1 MSAASVAAGPT
12 TRRSCIVPEVT
23 RRELMKQA
31 AGLGAVTLVSGTT
44 GLPDLTPAEAATAGD
59 GRMGARIRIHRKRLG
74 LSQEIVAH
82 RVGKSRRWLQK
93 VEAGQLLVAKLH
105 DVIGLA
111 DVLHLQPSELVDRP
125 VPIAAPAV
133 AGEAL
138 VAPLRAVLLSA
149 PCGGRPAAS
158 VEPSRV
164 RAAFELACRLHE
176 GRRHAELAQV
186 LPGLVVGAEQRLSHA
201 RDDREVEAAS
211 WLLVNVHCM
220 TSALCQRLGDPGLAW
235 VAVTLADR
243 VAGRQSLSLQQAVV
257 ARRVVNL
264 LLHEG
269 RYGEAGDGAMAAA
282 EKLAGSPESPEQL
295 SAQGF
300 LLLKGAVTA
309 ARLDDAATA
318 WQVLGEAGRVADR
331 LGSRDANHLWTAF
344 GPANVELHGLDL
356 ALNLGDPRE
365 ALRRADRLDPGR
377 LAVAERAARYWIDV
391 SRAYTA
397 ESRRDAAA
405 AVSAL
410 LEAERIDP
418 WEVRHQAVVR
428 VVVRVLLHGERRSA
442 TPGLRGLAERVGV
455 LASA

>member
-1 MSAASVAAGPT
+1 VS
-12 TRRSCIVPEVT
+12 EVS

-31 AGLGAVTLVSGTT
+31 AGLGAATLVT
-44 GLPDLTPAEAATAGD
+44 GSAGRPDLTPAEAATFGD
-59 GRMGARIRIHRKRLG
+59 GRMGARIRTYRKRLG
-74 LSQEIVAH
+74 LSQETVAH

-93 VEAGQLLVAKLH
+93 VEAGELMVEKLH
-105 DVIGLA
+105 DVIELA

-125 VPIAAPAV
+125 VPMAAPAV
-133 AGEAL
+133 GGEDV

-149 PCGGRPAAS
+149 PYGGRPAVS

-164 RAAFELACRLHE
+164 RADFELACRLH
-176 GRRHAELAQV
+176 GSRRYAELAQV
-186 LPGLVVGAEQRLSHA
+186 LPGLVAGAEQWLSHA
-201 RDDREVEAAS
+201 RDDRQLEAAS
-211 WLLVNVHCM
+211 WLLVDVHCM

-235 VAVTLADR
+235 VAVTLADQ
-243 VAGRQSLSLQQAVV
+243 VAGRLRLPLQQAVV
-257 ARRVVNL
+257 SRRVVNL
-264 LLHEG
+264 LFYEG

-282 EKLAGSPESPEQL
+282 ETLARSPECPDQL
-295 SAQGF
+295 SARGF

-309 ARLDDAATA
+309 ARLDDGASA
-318 WQVLGEAGRVADR
+318 WQVLGEAGRVAAR
-331 LGSRDANHLWTAF
+331 LGSHDADHLWTAF

-356 ALNLGDPRE
+356 ALNLGNPRE

-377 LAVAERAARYWIDV
+377 LAVAERRARYWIDV
-391 SRAYTA
+391 SRAYLA

-405 AVSAL
+405 SVSAL

-428 VVVRVLLHGERRSA
+428 VVVRTLLTRERRSA